1 MPGLEA
7 TLRCHVR
14 PMMVGLAR
22 VLARQPSVAL
32 PLMMRVRNLVVA
44 LRLRAMCI
52 YLHGWRLVVVIGVN
66 FLLSLCLHQERG
78 ENSNCE
84 GESQ

>member
-1 MPGLEA
+1 
-7 TLRCHVR
+7 
-14 PMMVGLAR
+14 MMVGPAG
-22 VLARQPSVAL
+22 VLTRQPRVAL
-32 PLMMRVRNLVVA
+32 ALMMRVCGLAVP

-52 YLHGWRLVVVIGVN
+52 YLCRWRLVVVIGVN

-78 ENSNCE
+78 ENSNCQ

>member
-14 PMMVGLAR
+14 PMMVSPAG
-22 VLARQPSVAL
+22 VLTRQPRAAL
-32 PLMMRVRNLVVA
+32 PLMMRVCNLVVA
-44 LRLRAMCI
+44 LRLRAMRI
-52 YLHGWRLVVVIGVN
+52 YLHCCRLVVVIGVN